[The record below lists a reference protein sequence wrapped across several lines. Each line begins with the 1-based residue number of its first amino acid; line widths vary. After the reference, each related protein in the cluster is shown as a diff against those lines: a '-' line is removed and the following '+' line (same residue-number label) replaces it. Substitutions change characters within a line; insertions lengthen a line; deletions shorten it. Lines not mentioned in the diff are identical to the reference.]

1 MVTKEQINRIN
12 TLAKKQREI
21 GLTEEE
27 KTEQEKLRRIYID
40 SFKENLRSQLKNI
53 KVVSPGEYEIL
64 KKEDKC
70 SCGHDHHHHNDHD
83 HNCSCGK
90 HKN

>member
-12 TLAKKQREI
+12 ELAKKQKEI
-21 GLTEEE
+21 GLTAEE
-27 KTEQEKLRRIYID
+27 KSEQEKLRRLYID

-53 KVVSPGEYEIL
+53 KLVTPEEYEMQ
-64 KKEDKC
+64 KKKDKC
-70 SCGHDHHHHNDHD
+70 SCVHDHDHHHHHD

-90 HKN
+90 HRN